1 MAASKPVVSFGV
13 GGVGEYLV
21 PARTVAARASGSSST
36 ARMAPARAAVLDR
49 FQVQDQLR
57 KYAVL
62 YTRLK
67 AGADLGDLPWVLS

>member
-1 MAASKPVVSFGV
+1 MHH
-13 GGVGEYLV
+13 
-21 PARTVAARASGSSST
+21 
-36 ARMAPARAAVLDR
+36 ARAAVLDR